1 MCVMKS
7 SIQSRIGSLPFSL
20 GATDT
25 ECATTLENYS
35 EIASTE
41 VNTKIN
47 DDTAMVPW
55 KIWSHQPHFEALV
68 ENK

>member
-25 ECATTLENYS
+25 ECALEKYS

-55 KIWSHQPHFEALV
+55 KIWSHESHFEALV